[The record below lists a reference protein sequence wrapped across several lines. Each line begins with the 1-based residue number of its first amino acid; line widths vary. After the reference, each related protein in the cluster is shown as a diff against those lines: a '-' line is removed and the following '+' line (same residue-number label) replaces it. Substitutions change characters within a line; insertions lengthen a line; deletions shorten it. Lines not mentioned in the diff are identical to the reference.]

1 MISFF
6 RKRWFRRT
14 CISVLAAF
22 FLAVVAYLAVI
33 RPWHLHWGAT
43 EAEVQRSM
51 PGDSLIADAS
61 LNTTRAI
68 TIRARPEQIWPW
80 LVQMGPGRGGW
91 YSYDALDNGGRPSA
105 ERVIP
110 EWQVTL
116 RPGDSLGVGNGPKF
130 QVMEVETNR
139 YLVLGP
145 KISWAMALYPQA
157 DSTTR
162 LVQRLRSHYYWSS
175 FGGAIF
181 AVVLDVGDFI
191 MMRKMLLTLKERVE
205 RNVAGQ
211 EGQERKGFEFQ

>member
-1 MISFF
+1 MFSFF
-6 RKRWFRRT
+6 RRRWIRRT
-14 CISVLAAF
+14 LVSVLVAF
-22 FLAVVAYLAVI
+22 FLAAAVYLTVI

-43 EAEVQRSM
+43 EEEVNRLM
-51 PGDSLIADAS
+51 PGDSLISDAS

-105 ERVIP
+105 DRIFP

-116 RPGDSLGVGNGPKF
+116 RPGDSLGIGSGPKF
-130 QVMEVETNR
+130 QVMKVEANR

-145 KISWAMALYPQA
+145 KISWVLALYQQA

-162 LVQRLRSHYYWSS
+162 LVERLRSYYDWSS
-175 FGGAIF
+175 FRGAMF
-181 AVVLDVGDFI
+181 AVCLDVGDFI

-205 RNVAGQ
+205 CNLV
-211 EGQERKGFEFQ
+211 ERKDQIR

>member
-1 MISFF
+1 MFTFF

-14 CISVLAAF
+14 LISILAAF
-22 FLAVVAYLAVI
+22 ILAIAAYLTAI

-43 EAEVQRSM
+43 EEEVNRSM
-51 PGDSLIADAS
+51 PGDSLVSDAS

-105 ERVIP
+105 QRVVP
-110 EWQVTL
+110 EWQITL
-116 RPGDSLGVGNGPKF
+116 RPGDSLGIGSGPKF
-130 QVMEVETNR
+130 QVMQVEANH

-145 KISWAMALYPQA
+145 KISWALALYPQA

-162 LVQRLRSHYYWSS
+162 LVERLRSHYYWNN
-175 FGGAIF
+175 FHGAMF
-181 AVVLDVGDFI
+181 AVCLDIGDFI
-191 MMRKMLLTLKERVE
+191 MMRKMLLTIKERVE
-205 RNVAGQ
+205 GNLV
-211 EGQERKGFEFQ
+211 ERKQANNPSRP

>member
-1 MISFF
+1 MVTIF
-6 RKRWFRRT
+6 RKRWFRRGLVG
-14 CISVLAAF
+14 ILAAF
-22 FLAVVAYLAVI
+22 VLAVLVYLALI

-43 EAEVQRSM
+43 QEEVSRPM

-91 YSYDALDNGGRPSA
+91 YSYDRLDNSGRPSA
-105 ERVIP
+105 ERIVD

-116 RPGDSLGVGNGPKF
+116 QPGDSLGVGSGPKF
-130 QVMEVETNR
+130 QVMAVEPNR

-157 DSTTR
+157 DGTTR
-162 LVQRLRSHYYWSS
+162 LVERLRAHYYWSNVH
-175 FGGAIF
+175 GAVF
-181 AVVLDVGDFI
+181 AVFMDVGDFI

-205 RNVAGQ
+205 RYESVEHT
-211 EGQERKGFEFQ
+211 EG

>member
-1 MISFF
+1 MFTFF

-14 CISVLAAF
+14 LIGIFAI
-22 FLAVVAYLAVI
+22 FLFAIAAYLTVI

-43 EAEVQRSM
+43 EEEVNRSM
-51 PGDSLIADAS
+51 PGDSLVSDAS

-91 YSYDALDNGGRPSA
+91 YSYDVLDNGGRSSA
-105 ERVIP
+105 QRIVP
-110 EWQVTL
+110 EWQVAL
-116 RPGDSLGVGNGPKF
+116 KPGDSLGIGSGPKF
-130 QVMEVETNR
+130 YVMQVEANR

-145 KISWAMALYPQA
+145 KISWAIALYPQT

-162 LVQRLRSHYYWSS
+162 LVERLRSHYYWNS
-175 FGGAIF
+175 FHGAMF
-181 AVVLDVGDFI
+181 AVCLDIGDFI

-205 RNVAGQ
+205 RNLVQGKRANSPG
-211 EGQERKGFEFQ
+211 RP